1 VPKRFSSYLLFR
13 IRNHIPI
20 TELIREKLKLP
31 WKQSEGEFRFL
42 CPICSEFNTATNRR
56 TNLARCFRCKKNF
69 NPIDIVMVEQR
80 LDFIKAV
87 SLLTTLLPDHVKSC
101 SKEKGSFNEKS
112 SFPGSNNAE

>member
-1 VPKRFSSYLLFR
+1 MPKQFSSYFLFR

-31 WKQSEGEFRFL
+31 WKQSEGAFRFL
-42 CPICSEFNTATNRR
+42 CPICSEFNTATNPR

-69 NPIDIVMVEQR
+69 NPIDIVMVEQC

-87 SLLTTLLPDHVKSC
+87 TLLKKLLPDHVKSC
-101 SKEKGSFNEKS
+101 AEQKGSLNEKS
-112 SFPGSNNAE
+112 SFPGSNNVD